1 MQITIN
7 GKKHDVAEN
16 TSVSTI
22 MKQRGFKR
30 GMAVAELNY
39 EIIPNEEWD
48 VTILKEGD
56 VLEIV
61 AFMGGG
67 AHHA

>member
-7 GKKHDVAEN
+7 GKHHDIAAN
-16 TSVSTI
+16 TSIAAV
-22 MKQRGFKR
+22 MKQRGFKP

-39 EIIPNEEWD
+39 EIIPNEEWHT
-48 VTILKEGD
+48 TILKEGD

-67 AHHA
+67 AYHA